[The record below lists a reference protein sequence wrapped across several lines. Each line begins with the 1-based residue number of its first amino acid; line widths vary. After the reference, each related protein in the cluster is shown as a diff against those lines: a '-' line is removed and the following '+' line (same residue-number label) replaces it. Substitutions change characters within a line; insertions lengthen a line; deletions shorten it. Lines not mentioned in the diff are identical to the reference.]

1 MKSNVMNV
9 VKGAA
14 IGMVSGV
21 VVGFVG
27 KKMIDDGKRGLK
39 RAFKKKTD
47 RAMSTIENIADTVK
61 YMFE

>member
-1 MKSNVMNV
+1 MKSNAMNI

-39 RAFKKKTD
+39 KKAD
-47 RAMSTIENIADTVK
+47 RAMNTIENIADTVK
-61 YMFE
+61 YMFK